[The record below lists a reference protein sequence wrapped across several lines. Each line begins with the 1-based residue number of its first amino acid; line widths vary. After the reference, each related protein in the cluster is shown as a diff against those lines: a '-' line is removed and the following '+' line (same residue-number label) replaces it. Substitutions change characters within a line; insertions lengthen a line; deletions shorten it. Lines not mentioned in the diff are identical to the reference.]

1 MPNSAMTA
9 PDLLP
14 NPSPN
19 QTVEPATANLLVDFY
34 DLLPAAVERC
44 GGAPEPATGDP
55 AAFSP
60 GFALPELDAD
70 VLSFFAAATARWRQL
85 GEYGGHRLKLLDLT
99 GNPGTGTT
107 KTFASLL
114 IVARAV
120 EYIRRTG
127 EPIVIFSPTSA
138 NKGVALRDAVLR
150 AIDAGLVEP
159 EQLRVVVLAPRSC
172 RAKLRSSRLST
183 DEHLRALNPLLLYT
197 GAEPEDVKPIGR
209 RFADEH
215 AATLRREHGANLW
228 FSLELRNYLVADT
241 ARAFLEHRAD
251 PTDGA
256 PPRLHAH
263 AVSSAFGLLGYHEG
277 RALLEESG
285 LAGSGSRPASLLVQ
299 HLGTPDMVI
308 NLRHGDFDEGHRP
321 DYRPDPAGGAFR
333 QAGDPRFPQV
343 TFDPFEVLDPT
354 FYTRR
359 PATSPAMNQ
368 LIATFGGDGIVVSLA
383 ECLERYAALRA
394 LVAGTGCE
402 LPADPRTLRE
412 WSLVMALTGVCN
424 AIDRG
429 LVDAGRDVVVHGSGT
444 YSTADFEPLD
454 PSAIT
459 PVGTVRD
466 VATAVLGG
474 PGGHGEPGVLGRR

>member
-1 MPNSAMTA
+1 MPNTATTA
-9 PDLLP
+9 PGQLSDQLP
-14 NPSPN
+14 GLASHAPP
-19 QTVEPATANLLVDFY
+19 VATANLLVDFY
-34 DLLPAAVERC
+34 DLLPKAIERC
-44 GGAPEPATGDP
+44 VTSAADREPATGDP

-60 GFALPELDAD
+60 GFALPELDAR
-70 VLSFFAAATARWRQL
+70 VLEFFAAATAQWRQL

-127 EPIVIFSPTSA
+127 EPVTIFSPTSA

-159 EQLRVVVLAPRSC
+159 EQLRVVVLAPQSC
-172 RAKLRSSRLST
+172 RAKLRASRLST
-183 DEHLRALNPLLLYT
+183 DERLRALNPLLLYR

-209 RFADEH
+209 QFADQC
-215 AATLRREHGANLW
+215 AATVRRDHGANLW
-228 FSLELRNYLVADT
+228 FSLELRNYLIADT
-241 ARAFLEHRAD
+241 ARAFFEHRVD

-263 AVSSAFGLLGYHEG
+263 AVSSAFGLLGYHQG
-277 RALLEESG
+277 RALLEEFG
-285 LAGSGSRPASLLVQ
+285 MTGRDSRPASLLVQ

-308 NLRHGDFDEGHRP
+308 NLRYGDFDRGHLP
-321 DYRPDPAGGAFR
+321 DYVPDPERGWFR
-333 QAGDPRFPQV
+333 QGADARFPAV
-343 TFDPFEVLDPT
+343 TYDPFEVLDPT

-359 PATSPAMNQ
+359 PATSPAMNE

-383 ECLERYAALRA
+383 ECVDRYPLLRA

-402 LPADPRTLRE
+402 LPADLRTLRE
-412 WSLVMALTGVCN
+412 WSVAMALTGVCN

-429 LVDAGRDVVVHGSGT
+429 LIEADREIVVHGSGS
-444 YSTADFEPLD
+444 YGTADYEPID
-454 PSAIT
+454 PAAVT
-459 PVGTVRD
+459 PVLTVED
-466 VATAVLGG
+466 VAAAVL
-474 PGGHGEPGVLGRR
+474 RRQ

>member
-1 MPNSAMTA
+1 MPNSAMAA
-9 PDLLP
+9 PE
-14 NPSPN
+14 
-19 QTVEPATANLLVDFY
+19 VAAPATKPVTNANLLIDFY
-34 DLLPAAVERC
+34 ELLPMAIERC
-44 GGAPEPATGDP
+44 VAHPEPVIDNP

-60 GFALPELDAD
+60 GFALPELDTGMLD
-70 VLSFFAAATARWRQL
+70 FLAAATAQWRQL

-120 EYIRRTG
+120 AYIRRTG
-127 EPIVIFSPTSA
+127 EPITIFSPTSA

-172 RAKLRSSRLST
+172 LGKLRASRLST
-183 DEHLRALNPLLLYT
+183 DERLRALNPLLLY
-197 GAEPEDVKPIGR
+197 GGGQPEDVKPIGR
-209 RFADEH
+209 RFVDEH
-215 AATLRREHGANLW
+215 AATLRREHGVNLW
-228 FSLELRNYLVADT
+228 YSLELRNYLVADT
-241 ARAFLEHRAD
+241 ARAFFEHRAD

-277 RALLEESG
+277 RAVLEDLG
-285 LAGSGSRPASLLVQ
+285 LTGRGSRPASLLVQ

-308 NLRHGDFDEGHRP
+308 NLRHGDFDHGHRP
-321 DYRPDPAGGAFR
+321 DYLPDPERGWFR
-333 QAGDPRFPQV
+333 QSADPRFPSV
-343 TFDPFEVLDPT
+343 TYDPHEVLDPT
-354 FYTRR
+354 FYTRL
-359 PATSPAMNQ
+359 PATSPAMNE
-368 LIATFGGDGIVVSLA
+368 LITTFGGDGIVVSLA
-383 ECLERYAALRA
+383 ECVDRYPQLRA

-402 LPADPRTLRE
+402 LPADLRTLRE
-412 WSLVMALTGVCN
+412 WSLAMALTGVCN

-429 LVDAGRDVVVHGSGT
+429 LVDHDRDVVVHGSGT

-454 PSAIT
+454 QAAIT
-459 PVGTVRD
+459 PVYTVED
-466 VATAVLGG
+466 VAAACTEVLGS
-474 PGGHGEPGVLGRR
+474 R